1 MNDRIRTVR
10 TDSSTTEYFTFGG
23 GENVAVILP
32 GLSVQS
38 VTGAAEAVEA
48 EYGVFKDDFTVY
60 LLDRRLD
67 PPPAYTVRDMAD
79 DAEAAMDALGLRD
92 VCLFGASQGGMI
104 AAVIAAR
111 RPDLAGKLALAST
124 ALTVTDEG
132 IAVIEKWISLAEAGD
147 GVGLYLDFG
156 EKVYPPRTFA
166 AYRDALIAAGGTVT
180 GEELERFAVLA
191 AGTRGFD
198 AADDI
203 KRIKCPVLVTGS
215 DDDRVLGPDAVREVI
230 RAFGGR
236 AATHVYSGYGHA
248 AYDTAPDFRDR
259 LFRFFKG

>member
-48 EYGVFKDDFTVY
+48 EYGVFKDDFT
-60 LLDRRLD
+60 
-67 PPPAYTVRDMAD
+67 YTVRDMAD

-132 IAVIEKWISLAEAGD
+132 LGAIEKWISLAEAGD

-191 AGTRGFD
+191 AGTRSFD

-203 KRIKCPVLVTGS
+203 KMIKCPVLVTGS

-236 AATHVYSGYGHA
+236 AVSHVYSGYGHA

>member
-10 TDSSTTEYFTFGG
+10 TDSSTTEYFTFGGG

-79 DAEAAMDALGLRD
+79 DA
-92 VCLFGASQGGMI
+92 
-104 AAVIAAR
+104 VIAAR
-111 RPDLAGKLALAST
+111 RPDLVKKLALAST
-124 ALTVTDEG
+124 SVYVPEDRSGT
-132 IAVIEKWISLAEAGD
+132 IEKWIALAEAGD

-156 EKVYPPRTFA
+156 EKVYPPRTFGL
-166 AYRDALIAAGGTVT
+166 YKDALAAAGGTVT

-203 KRIKCPVLVTGS
+203 KRIKCPVFVAGS

-236 AATHVYSGYGHA
+236 AVSHVYSGYGHA